1 MNDYDNHISFETEL
15 SDVMKNHPD
24 RMHVSCYNYTPEQI
38 QLMLEALKTNTTV
51 VKFNIEDKG
60 VGDDDVEKFC
70 DILKEND
77 TMRELGFGYNFI
89 SNVGSQHF
97 AKLLSSN
104 TTLENLSLEF
114 NNIGE
119 EGAQAFL
126 SAFQTNTTLFRLGL
140 SGNNIHQEGG
150 DGAIKSNTKKAI
162 NNCLKRNQNMWLM
175 QFWSPWKHESFL
187 GETFECN
194 DMVIASLIC
203 NTEVT
208 TPLPMLVWKYIF
220 SFWRRNQFMFGL
232 RFVMF

>member
-1 MNDYDNHISFETEL
+1 
-15 SDVMKNHPD
+15 
-24 RMHVSCYNYTPEQI
+24 
-38 QLMLEALKTNTTV
+38 MLEALKTNTTV

-70 DILKEND
+70 DILKENY

-89 SNVGSQHF
+89 SDVGAKHF

-140 SGNNIHQEGG
+140 SKIRHHQGG
-150 DGAIKSNTKKAI
+150 DIQSNTRKAI
-162 NNCLKRNQNMWLM
+162 RECLKRNQNMWLM